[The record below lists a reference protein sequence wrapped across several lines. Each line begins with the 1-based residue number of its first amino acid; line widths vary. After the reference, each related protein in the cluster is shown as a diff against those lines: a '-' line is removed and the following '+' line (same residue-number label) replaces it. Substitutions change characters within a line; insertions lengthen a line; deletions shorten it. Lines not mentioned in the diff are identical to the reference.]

1 MLAPF
6 APHYGDEVG
15 RVCQPRNGVEQSR
28 ADPTKDRAIGADA
41 EGEGQ
46 YRQGREAGRLCE
58 HSKGVT
64 GVVNQ
69 VWPLAL
75 KTQLVALA
83 C

>member
-1 MLAPF
+1 M
-6 APHYGDEVG
+6 
-15 RVCQPRNGVEQSR
+15 CQPRNGVEQSR
-28 ADPTKDRAIGADA
+28 TDPTKDRAIGADA

-46 YRQGREAGRLCE
+46 YRQGRQDGRLCE

-69 VWPLAL
+69 VSPLAL
-75 KTQLVALA
+75 KTQVVVLA